1 MGHARRKAAWRKAA
15 SNRLWQ
21 AAVLAIYDEEFRSVA
36 ELAQAQLTA
45 QDLEDMSMA
54 CDEARA
60 LVPAALS
67 TAPAPRPASLPAAC
81 RHPPPHGRA

>member
-1 MGHARRKAAWRKAA
+1 M
-15 SNRLWQ
+15 
-21 AAVLAIYDEEFRSVA
+21 LAIYDEEFRSVA

-60 LVPAALS
+60 LVPRCPRP
-67 TAPAPRPASLPAAC
+67 PAPRPAPLPAAPVGT
-81 RHPPPHGRA
+81 RRRTGERD